1 MTVHRIFAL
10 LATVGCFSVVN
21 TYSSGAPGA
30 VCVSMTPDAGRHGAN
45 PQASTAPY
53 TVNIS
58 SSTYTPNGMI
68 TGRSVHWRC
77 S

>member
-1 MTVHRIFAL
+1 MAVHRIFAL

-21 TYSSGAPGA
+21 THPSGAPDA
-30 VCVSMTPDAGRHGAN
+30 VCESMTPDASSHGPN
-45 PQASTAPY
+45 PQVSTAPY

-58 SSTYTPNGMI
+58 SSTYIPNGMI